1 MMKRTKYEIR
11 AELLKIAKHGA
22 NKTRLVYG
30 SYTNFVII
38 NNYIKHLI
46 ESGLLTK
53 DRKKYYTTDKGLK
66 YIRKVKAIL

>member
-1 MMKRTKYEIR
+1 MMKRTKFEIR
-11 AELLKIAKHGA
+11 TDILKVAKYGA

-53 DRKKYYTTDKGLK
+53 NGKIYRTTDKGLK
-66 YIRKVKAIL
+66 YIRKVKSIL

>member
-1 MMKRTKYEIR
+1 MMKRTRFEIQ
-11 AELLKIAKHGA
+11 ADILKTAKGGV

-38 NNYIKHLI
+38 NSYIKHLI

-53 DRKKYYTTDKGLK
+53 DKKIYNTTNKGLK

>member
-1 MMKRTKYEIR
+1 MMKRTRFEIQ
-11 AELLKIAKHGA
+11 ADILKTAKGGV
-22 NKTRLVYG
+22 NKTHLVYG

-46 ESGLLTK
+46 ESGLLIK